1 MVKDFMTFH
10 SLPYEPRK
18 ISATEAVLER
28 IYEAAKKGLRGDS
41 MALAAGLTPHEY
53 RALVQLDPIAEY
65 AETKGRAD
73 GEAELADVMMAAA
86 RSGDTK
92 AAMDM
97 LKFAHKWTAP
107 QSVQVEVNQT
117 ISITAALEEAKQRV
131 IEGLI
136 IDASAIRSDFPEPEQ
151 SVCGDAAWAQTT
163 PVEGSNRPDQSD
175 RPR

>member
-1 MVKDFMTFH
+1 MFH

-73 GEAELADVMMAAA
+73 GEAELAEVMMAAA

-136 IDASAIRSDFPEPEQ
+136 IDAESHILGDGRAEAD
-151 SVCGDAAWAQTT
+151 GDAMGVAGEGRPADVREAGL
-163 PVEGSNRPDQSD
+163 PVG
-175 RPR
+175 

>member
-1 MVKDFMTFH
+1 MFH

-73 GEAELADVMMAAA
+73 GEAELADVMMTAA

-136 IDASAIRSDFPEPEQ
+136 IDANPDLLGDGRAEAD
-151 SVCGDAAWAQTT
+151 GDAMGVASEGRPADVREAGL
-163 PVEGSNRPDQSD
+163 PVG
-175 RPR
+175 

>member
-1 MVKDFMTFH
+1 MFH

-73 GEAELADVMMAAA
+73 GEAELADVMMTAA

-136 IDASAIRSDFPEPEQ
+136 IDANPDLLGDGRAEAD
-151 SVCGDAAWAQTT
+151 GDAMGVAG
-163 PVEGSNRPDQSD
+163 EGRPADVREVGVSVG
-175 RPR
+175 

>member
-1 MVKDFMTFH
+1 MFH

-136 IDASAIRSDFPEPEQ
+136 IDAESGLLGDGRAEAD
-151 SVCGDAAWAQTT
+151 GDAMGVAGEGRPADVREAGL
-163 PVEGSNRPDQSD
+163 PVG
-175 RPR
+175 